1 MHTIPHHTTPHTA
14 GASEATSPLAGR
26 RSPGAEEG
34 GGSLNDAELHL
45 ITSVVSQVLS
55 QSNLAG
61 LLGGSSSGAGGQQVR
76 AGVACGGQG
85 LLTKGGS

>member
-1 MHTIPHHTTPHTA
+1 M
-14 GASEATSPLAGR
+14 GGGGGR
-26 RSPGAEEG
+26 GEEG

-61 LLGGSSSGAGGQQVR
+61 LLGAGSGAGAGQQVR
-76 AGVACGGQG
+76 GGG
-85 LLTKGGS
+85 GNSERAKGRVGKG